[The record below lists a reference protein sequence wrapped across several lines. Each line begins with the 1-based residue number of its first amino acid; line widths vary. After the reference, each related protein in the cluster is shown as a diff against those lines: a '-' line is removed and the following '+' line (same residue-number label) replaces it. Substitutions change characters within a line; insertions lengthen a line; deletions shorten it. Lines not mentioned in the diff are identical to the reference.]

1 MNHEDFN
8 RIRRNAQADIVA
20 GCDREGIDSSF
31 EHLLVRAFKHCS
43 VSAVNEMLRK
53 LHYHC
58 IKVYNVDLIMHSV
71 QVLGDKAVEYSS
83 DVDRLYNFK
92 TNYAFMDEDPR
103 INLLGYV
110 KKHLVSV
117 MDVINGNIKD
127 PSERFIIEH
136 FGDVFNYGI
145 LLLGLIYEKEGNPKD
160 YLI

>member
-1 MNHEDFN
+1 
-8 RIRRNAQADIVA
+8 
-20 GCDREGIDSSF
+20 
-31 EHLLVRAFKHCS
+31 
-43 VSAVNEMLRK
+43 
-53 LHYHC
+53 
-58 IKVYNVDLIMHSV
+58 
-71 QVLGDKAVEYSS
+71 
-83 DVDRLYNFK
+83 
-92 TNYAFMDEDPR
+92 MDEDPR